1 MQVVVD
7 VPERYLVGTN
17 SEDFGRQLK
26 LYTALLMYR
35 TGELSAGAACE
46 FAGVDRFT
54 FLDEC
59 KKLGI
64 TTLEANHKQLES
76 DLLSLE
82 GK

>member
-17 SEDFGRQLK
+17 SEKFGRQLK

-46 FAGVDRFT
+46 FADVDRFT

-64 TTLEANHKQLES
+64 ATLEANHQQLES

-82 GK
+82 GQ